1 MSEPKI
7 ALREAQ
13 AYLGIRAELTNGI
26 RDFAD
31 DAFPELFGCL
41 FQNGVQPAGPPFL
54 RYHEVDRAGGPLDVE
69 AGVPV
74 KSAPE
79 ATNGRVR
86 PEALPAGRYLTFL
99 HVGPYTSDS
108 VADLGDARAELV
120 AWAKE
125 NGIVYAS
132 ETERGLSFPCALEQF
147 HVGPVDDPDFTNW
160 KTEFAYLI
168 R

>member
-7 ALREAQ
+7 ASREAQ

-31 DAFPELFGCL
+31 NAFPELFGWL
-41 FQNGVQPAGPPFL
+41 FHNGVQPAGPPFL
-54 RYHEVDRAGGPLDVE
+54 RYRDPLDVE

-86 PEALPAGRYLTFL
+86 PDALPAGRYLTFL
-99 HVGPYTSDS
+99 HVGPYTSDAM
-108 VADLGDARAELV
+108 ADLGDARAELV